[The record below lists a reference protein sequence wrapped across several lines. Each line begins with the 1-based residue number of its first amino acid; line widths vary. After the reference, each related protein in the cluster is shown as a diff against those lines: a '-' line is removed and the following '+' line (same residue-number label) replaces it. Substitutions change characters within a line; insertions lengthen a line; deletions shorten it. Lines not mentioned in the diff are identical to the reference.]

1 MTSSPQFS
9 TPSPA
14 AMDQANE
21 ERAAEIKQPVLA
33 SILFSLGSGW
43 GPSSVPYHRLAWF
56 LIMRLLYSAVKTRRV
71 ILIPEPKEDS
81 KSFSSRLPIFGTT
94 YKSHSQSEGFCVAIQ
109 TDLFSEQLINLIH
122 NQKDFVCHYQR
133 QNELLSNFW
142 YFTNFIFHVVS
153 KFPNLKLNLRYFLD
167 FSPFWNFT

>member
-81 KSFSSRLPIFGTT
+81 KSFSSRLPIFGT
-94 YKSHSQSEGFCVAIQ
+94 Q
-109 TDLFSEQLINLIH
+109 INLIY

-133 QNELLSNFW
+133 QNKLLSNFW
-142 YFTNFIFHVVS
+142 YFINFIFHVVS